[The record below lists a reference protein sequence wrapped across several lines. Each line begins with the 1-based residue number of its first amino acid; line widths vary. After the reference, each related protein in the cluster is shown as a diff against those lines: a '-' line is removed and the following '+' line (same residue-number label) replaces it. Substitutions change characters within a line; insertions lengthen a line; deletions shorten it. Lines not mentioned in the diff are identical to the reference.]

1 MAFPGSR
8 SVRALGAATLLGL
21 VALASG
27 LTAPRAAL
35 AAPGGYVLQEA
46 WPGTAFAAPI
56 DIAAVRDGSDRVF
69 IAQRGGKILV
79 VKKNRGGAA
88 VAAPTVFLDLTSL
101 QMPPDVLENGQG
113 GLLSIAFPADFKTS
127 GLFAVYYGTGTG
139 TPADAFRGVL
149 ATYRVSAANPDVA
162 DPASAQMIL
171 TIPKVSAT
179 HFGGGLCFAADGT
192 LYVGLGESAM
202 TDDPKRIAQDTR
214 ELQGKILRL
223 DVSGATK
230 PYGIP
235 ADNPWAKALPPSV
248 RPEIFAYGVRNP
260 WRMRFDSATGQLW
273 LGDPGQKKREEI
285 DVVPRGGNMGWAMM
299 EADLKLAPDADPSK
313 YVAPVFAYGREL
325 GKCAIGGVVYH
336 GQRCPALAGKYVF
349 ADNSTG
355 VFGLPVANG
364 RSTGGVEK
372 LCEGEGIVSIV
383 EDAQGELLLASL
395 DDNKVFTLVPAP

>member
-21 VALASG
+21 VALTGG

-46 WPGTAFAAPI
+46 WPGTAFTAPV
-56 DIAAVRDGSDRVF
+56 DLAAVRDGSDRVF

-79 VKKNRGGAA
+79 AKKNRGGAA

-139 TPADAFRGVL
+139 QADPFRGVL
-149 ATYRVSAANPDVA
+149 ATYRVSAGNPDVA
-162 DPASAQMIL
+162 DPASAQIVL
-171 TIPKVSAT
+171 TVPKASAT

-192 LYVGLGESAM
+192 LYVGLGEAGV
-202 TDDPKRIAQDTR
+202 TDDPKRLAQDTR

-235 ADNPWAKALPPSV
+235 ADNPWAKSPPTQV

-260 WRMRFDSATGQLW
+260 WRMRFDSANGQLW

-285 DVVPRGGNMGWAMM
+285 DVVPRVGNMGWAMM
-299 EADLKLAPDADPSK
+299 EADLKLAPDCDPSK

-325 GKCAIGGVVYH
+325 GSCCIGGVVYH
-336 GQRCPALAGKYVF
+336 GQRCPSLANKYVF
-349 ADNSTG
+349 ADHMSG
-355 VFGLPVANG
+355 KVFALPVANG
-364 RSTGGVEK
+364 RSTGGVEN
-372 LCEGEGIVSIV
+372 LCDGEAIASIV

-395 DDNKVFTLVPAP
+395 DGGKVFTLVPAP